1 MFSRSVLAMLRT
13 LPALDNFQFV
23 SSWPSVIMVPRLTSY
38 AGVLVMSHMRTTLP
52 AVFSSLVL
60 LGLIA
65 SPSFAE
71 EKSFYSPVIRIDTES
86 QRILISTYGSVFWID
101 VPDAAKPHIEK
112 LPISGLADFVVEMR
126 ENGQAPLLK
135 TWKVKSGETSCTYFD
150 GKTCK

>member
-1 MFSRSVLAMLRT
+1 M
-13 LPALDNFQFV
+13 
-23 SSWPSVIMVPRLTSY
+23 
-38 AGVLVMSHMRTTLP
+38 LVMSYLRTTLP
-52 AVFSSLVL
+52 AVFSTLSL

-86 QRILISTYGSVFWID
+86 HRILISTFGSVFWID